1 MEATGSQSELDKP
14 RLWGKKEA
22 GWKVGLFTP
31 LILSGEGPGLK
42 QKPSGASSKELAQRG
57 AASWQRET
65 LASSVSRAMS
75 SFTHAPLSHCFVG
88 GLPSTGRLS
97 PDTLGAHGGT
107 ILGSG
112 DRDISEHCY
121 K

>member
-1 MEATGSQSELDKP
+1 M
-14 RLWGKKEA
+14 

-31 LILSGEGPGLK
+31 LTLSGEGPGLK

-65 LASSVSRAMS
+65 LASSISGAMS
-75 SFTHAPLSHCFVG
+75 GFTHAPLSHCFVG
-88 GLPSTGRLS
+88 GLPSTGWLS
-97 PDTLGAHGGT
+97 PATLGAHGGT

-112 DRDISEHCY
+112 DRGFSKHCY